1 MKIYT
6 KLVIDMATDKILI
19 EESFEYNG
27 SVAHCGSSGGGG
39 GGSQPANTTNVQT
52 IREAPE
58 IEARRLG
65 LMDQAAITA
74 SQPLGLPAFQVA
86 PLSTAER
93 AAQTLA
99 GQTGQG
105 ISALTGAQQRAG
117 AAVSASQLDPSSAQ
131 FQRFLNPYNQFVLDE
146 INRQSQMAQNQLQ
159 AKAIAEGAFGGGRQA
174 IAAGEFERAR
184 LGKIGEAQFAGFGQ
198 ALQGFQANQALQ
210 AQTGLGAAQVGLSV
224 SDALSRQQTQD
235 IQNLMATGGTGRAIE
250 QATLEAARQTA
261 VQQATDPYQRL
272 SFLSDIQRGVPS
284 SQQTV
289 TQGFAPQTSP
299 LAQAVGTGIAA
310 YSVFNRQPS

>member
-6 KLVIDMATDKILI
+6 KLVIDMTTDKILE

-27 SVAHCGSSGGGG
+27 PVAYCGSSGGGG
-39 GGSQPANTTNVQT
+39 GSTPANTTNVQT

-65 LMDQAAITA
+65 LMDQAAITS
-74 SQPLGLPAFQVA
+74 SQPIGLPAFQVA
-86 PLSTAER
+86 QLSQAER
-93 AAQTLA
+93 GAGALAQK
-99 GQTGQG
+99 TGAG
-105 ISALTGAQQRAG
+105 ISSIQGAQQ
-117 AAVSASQLDPSSAQ
+117 AASLDPSSAQ

-146 INRQSQMAQNQLQ
+146 INRQSLQAQNQLQ
-159 AKAIAEGAFGGGRQA
+159 AKSVAEGAFGGGRQA

-210 AQTGLGAAQVGLSV
+210 AQTGLQAGQLLGQA
-224 SDALSRQQTQD
+224 QTQD
-235 IQNLMATGGTGRAIE
+235 IQNLMATGGTQRAVE
-250 QATLEAARQTA
+250 QATLEAQRQTD
-261 VQQATDPYQRL
+261 VQAATDPYQRL

-289 TQGFAPQTSP
+289 SQGFAPQTSP
-299 LAQAVGTGIAA
+299 LGQAVGTGIAA
-310 YSVFNRQPS
+310 YSVFNPKS

>member
-6 KLVIDMATDKILI
+6 KLVIDMTTDEIL
-19 EESFEYNG
+19 EQESFEYNG
-27 SVAHCGSSGGGG
+27 PVAQCGSSGGGG

-65 LMDQAAITA
+65 LMDQAAMTA
-74 SQPLGLPAFQVA
+74 SQPIGLPAFQVA
-86 PLSTAER
+86 QLSQAER
-93 AAQTLA
+93 GAGALAQ
-99 GQTGQG
+99 QTGAG
-105 ISALTGAQQRAG
+105 ISSIQGAQQ
-117 AAVSASQLDPSSAQ
+117 AASLDPSSAQ

-146 INRQSQMAQNQLQ
+146 INRQSQQAQNQLQ
-159 AKAIAEGAFGGGRQA
+159 AKSVAEGAFGGGRQA

-210 AQTGLGAAQVGLSV
+210 AQTGLQAGQLLGQA
-224 SDALSRQQTQD
+224 QTQD
-235 IQNLMATGGTGRAIE
+235 IQNLMATGGTQRAVE
-250 QATLEAARQTA
+250 QATLEAQRQSD
-261 VQQATDPYQRL
+261 VQAATDPYQRL

-289 TQGFAPQTSP
+289 SQGFAPQTSP
-299 LAQAVGTGIAA
+299 LGQAVGTGIAA
-310 YSVFNRQPS
+310 YSVFNPKS

>member
-6 KLVIDMATDKILI
+6 KLVIDMTTDKILE

-27 SVAHCGSSGGGG
+27 PVAYCGSSGGGG
-39 GGSQPANTTNVQT
+39 GSSTPANTTNVQT

-65 LMDQAAITA
+65 LMDQAAITS
-74 SQPLGLPAFQVA
+74 SQPIGLPAFQVA
-86 PLSTAER
+86 QLSQAER
-93 AAQTLA
+93 GAGALAQK
-99 GQTGQG
+99 TGAG
-105 ISALTGAQQRAG
+105 ISSIQGAQQ
-117 AAVSASQLDPSSAQ
+117 AASLDPSSAQ

-146 INRQSQMAQNQLQ
+146 INRQSQQAQNQLQ
-159 AKAIAEGAFGGGRQA
+159 AKSVAEGAFGGGRQA

-210 AQTGLGAAQVGLSV
+210 AQTGLQAGQLLGQA
-224 SDALSRQQTQD
+224 QTQD
-235 IQNLMATGGTGRAIE
+235 IQNLMATGGTQRAVE
-250 QATLEAARQTA
+250 QATLEAQRQTD
-261 VQQATDPYQRL
+261 VQAATDPYQRL

-289 TQGFAPQTSP
+289 SQGFAPQTSP
-299 LAQAVGTGIAA
+299 LGQAVGTGIAA
-310 YSVFNRQPS
+310 YSVFNPKS

>member
-6 KLVIDMATDKILI
+6 KLVIDMTTDEIL
-19 EESFEYNG
+19 EQESFEYNG
-27 SVAHCGSSGGGG
+27 PVAQCGSSGGGG
-39 GGSQPANTTNVQT
+39 GGGQPANTTNVQT

-74 SQPLGLPAFQVA
+74 SQPIGLPAFQVA
-86 PLSTAER
+86 QLSQAER
-93 AAQTLA
+93 GAGALAQ
-99 GQTGQG
+99 QTGAG
-105 ISALTGAQQRAG
+105 ISSIQGAQQ
-117 AAVSASQLDPSSAQ
+117 AASLDPSSAQ

-146 INRQSQMAQNQLQ
+146 INRQSQQAQNQLQ
-159 AKAIAEGAFGGGRQA
+159 AKSVAEGAFGGGRQA

-210 AQTGLGAAQVGLSV
+210 AQTGLQAGQLLGQA
-224 SDALSRQQTQD
+224 QTQD
-235 IQNLMATGGTGRAIE
+235 IQNLMATGGTQRAVE
-250 QATLEAARQTA
+250 QATLEAQRQTD
-261 VQQATDPYQRL
+261 VQAATDPYQRL

-289 TQGFAPQTSP
+289 SQGFAPQTSP
-299 LAQAVGTGIAA
+299 LGQAVGTGIAA
-310 YSVFNRQPS
+310 YSVFNPKG

>member
-6 KLVIDMATDKILI
+6 KLVIDMTTDKILE

-27 SVAHCGSSGGGG
+27 PVAQCGSSGGGG
-39 GGSQPANTTNVQT
+39 GSSTPANTTNVQT

-74 SQPLGLPAFQVA
+74 SQPIGLPAFQVA
-86 PLSTAER
+86 QLSQAER
-93 AAQTLA
+93 GAGALAQK
-99 GQTGQG
+99 TGAG
-105 ISALTGAQQRAG
+105 ISSIQGAQQ
-117 AAVSASQLDPSSAQ
+117 AASLDPSSAQ

-146 INRQSQMAQNQLQ
+146 INRQSLQAQNQLQ
-159 AKAIAEGAFGGGRQA
+159 AKSVAEGAFGGGRQA

-210 AQTGLGAAQVGLSV
+210 AQTGLQAGQLLGQA
-224 SDALSRQQTQD
+224 QTQD
-235 IQNLMATGGTGRAIE
+235 IQNLMATGGTQRAVE
-250 QATLEAARQTA
+250 QATLEAQRQTD
-261 VQQATDPYQRL
+261 VQAATDPYQRL

-289 TQGFAPQTSP
+289 SQGFAPQTSP
-299 LAQAVGTGIAA
+299 LGQAVGTGFAT
-310 YSVFNRQPS
+310 YSVFNPKS

>member
-6 KLVIDMATDKILI
+6 KLVIDMTTDKILE
-19 EESFEYNG
+19 EESFEYSG
-27 SVAHCGSSGGGG
+27 PVAQCGSSGGGG
-39 GGSQPANTTNVQT
+39 GGSTPANTTNVQT

-86 PLSTAER
+86 QLSASER

-99 GQTGQG
+99 GQTGAG
-105 ISALTGAQQRAG
+105 ISSIQGAQQ
-117 AAVSASQLDPSSAQ
+117 AAALDPSSAQ
-131 FQRFLNPYNQFVLDE
+131 FQRYLNPYNQFVLDE

-159 AKAIAEGAFGGGRQA
+159 AKSVAEGAFGGGRQA

-198 ALQGFQANQALQ
+198 ALGAFQQGQALQ
-210 AQTGLGAAQVGLSV
+210 AQTGLQAGQLLGQA
-224 SDALSRQQTQD
+224 QTQD
-235 IQNLMATGGTGRAIE
+235 IQNLMATGGTQRAVE
-250 QATLEAARQTA
+250 QATLEAQRQTA
-261 VQQATDPYQRL
+261 VQTATDPYQRL

-289 TQGFAPQTSP
+289 SQGFAPQTSP
-299 LAQAVGTGIAA
+299 LGQAVGTGIAA
-310 YSVFNRQPS
+310 YSVFNPKG

>member
-6 KLVIDMATDKILI
+6 KLVIDMTTDKILE
-19 EESFEYNG
+19 EESFEYSG
-27 SVAHCGSSGGGG
+27 PVAHCGSSGGGG
-39 GGSQPANTTNVQT
+39 GSSQPANTTNVQT

-74 SQPLGLPAFQVA
+74 SQPIGLPAFQVA
-86 PLSTAER
+86 QLSQAER
-93 AAQTLA
+93 GAGALAQK
-99 GQTGQG
+99 TGAG
-105 ISALTGAQQRAG
+105 ISSIQGAQQ
-117 AAVSASQLDPSSAQ
+117 AASLDPSSAQ

-146 INRQSQMAQNQLQ
+146 INRQSQQAQNQLQ
-159 AKAIAEGAFGGGRQA
+159 AKSVAEGAFGGGRQA

-184 LGKIGEAQFAGFGQ
+184 LVKIGEAQFAGFGQ

-210 AQTGLGAAQVGLSV
+210 AQTGLQAGQLLGQA
-224 SDALSRQQTQD
+224 QTQD
-235 IQNLMATGGTGRAIE
+235 IQNLMATGGTQRAVE
-250 QATLEAARQTA
+250 QATLEAQRQTD
-261 VQQATDPYQRL
+261 VQAATDPYQRL

-289 TQGFAPQTSP
+289 SQGFAPQTSP
-299 LAQAVGTGIAA
+299 LGQAVGTGIAA
-310 YSVFNRQPS
+310 YSVFNPKS

>member
-6 KLVIDMATDKILI
+6 KLVIDMATDEIL
-19 EESFEYNG
+19 EQESFEYNG
-27 SVAHCGSSGGGG
+27 PVAQCGSSGGGG
-39 GGSQPANTTNVQT
+39 GGGGQPANTTNVQT

-65 LMDQAAITA
+65 LMDQAAMTA
-74 SQPLGLPAFQVA
+74 SQPIGLPAFQVA
-86 PLSTAER
+86 QLSQAER
-93 AAQTLA
+93 GAGALAQ
-99 GQTGQG
+99 QTGAG
-105 ISALTGAQQRAG
+105 ISSIQGAQRA
-117 AAVSASQLDPSSAQ
+117 ASLDPSSAQ

-146 INRQSQMAQNQLQ
+146 INRQSQQAQNQLQ
-159 AKAIAEGAFGGGRQA
+159 AKSVAEGAFGGGRQA

-210 AQTGLGAAQVGLSV
+210 AQTGLQAGQLLGQA
-224 SDALSRQQTQD
+224 QTQY
-235 IQNLMATGGTGRAIE
+235 IQNLMATGGTQRAVE
-250 QATLEAARQTA
+250 QATLEAQRQTD
-261 VQQATDPYQRL
+261 VQAATDPYQRL

-289 TQGFAPQTSP
+289 SQGFAPQTSP
-299 LAQAVGTGIAA
+299 LGQAVGTGIAA
-310 YSVFNRQPS
+310 YSVFNPK

>member
-6 KLVIDMATDKILI
+6 KLVIDMTTDKILE
-19 EESFEYNG
+19 EESFEYSG
-27 SVAHCGSSGGGG
+27 PVAHCGSSGGGG
-39 GGSQPANTTNVQT
+39 GSSTPANTTNVQT

-65 LMDQAAITA
+65 LMDQAAMTA
-74 SQPLGLPAFQVA
+74 SQPIGLPAFQVA
-86 PLSTAER
+86 QLSQAER
-93 AAQTLA
+93 GAGALAQKTGA
-99 GQTGQG
+99 GIASIQ
-105 ISALTGAQQRAG
+105 GAQQ
-117 AAVSASQLDPSSAQ
+117 AASLDPSSAQ

-146 INRQSQMAQNQLQ
+146 INRQSQQAQNQLQ
-159 AKAIAEGAFGGGRQA
+159 AKSVAEGAFGGGRQA

-210 AQTGLGAAQVGLSV
+210 AQTGLQAGQLLGQA
-224 SDALSRQQTQD
+224 QTQD
-235 IQNLMATGGTGRAIE
+235 IQNLMATGGTQRAVE
-250 QATLEAARQTA
+250 QATLEAQRQTD
-261 VQQATDPYQRL
+261 VQAATDPYQRL

-289 TQGFAPQTSP
+289 SQGFAPQTSP
-299 LAQAVGTGIAA
+299 LGQAVGTGIAA
-310 YSVFNRQPS
+310 YSVFNPKS

>member
-6 KLVIDMATDKILI
+6 RLVIDMNTDKILE

-27 SVAHCGSSGGGG
+27 PIANCGSSGGGG
-39 GGSQPANTTNVQT
+39 GGGQPANTTNVQT

-65 LMDQAAITA
+65 LIDQAAITA
-74 SQPLGLPAFQVA
+74 STPLGLPAFQVA
-86 PLSTAER
+86 PLSASER

-99 GQTGQG
+99 GQTGAG
-105 ISALTGAQQRAG
+105 ISSITGARQ
-117 AAVSASQLDPSSAQ
+117 AAALDPSSAQ
-131 FQRFLNPYNQFVLDE
+131 FQRFVNPYNQFVLDE
-146 INRQSQMAQNQLQ
+146 INRQSMQAQNQLQ
-159 AKAIAEGAFGGGRQA
+159 AKSIAEGAFGGGRQA

-198 ALQGFQANQALQ
+198 ALGAFQQNQALQ
-210 AQTGLGAAQVGLSV
+210 AQTGLQSGQLLS
-224 SDALSRQQTQD
+224 QMQTQD
-235 IQNLMATGGTGRAIE
+235 IQNLMATGGTGRAID
-250 QATLEAARQTA
+250 QATLEAQRQTA
-261 VQQATDPYQRL
+261 VQAATDPFQRL

-284 SQQTV
+284 SQSSV

-299 LAQAVGTGIAA
+299 LGQAVGTGIAA
-310 YSVFNRQPS
+310 YSVFNPPRS

>member
-6 KLVIDMATDKILI
+6 KLVIDMTTDKILE
-19 EESFEYNG
+19 EESFEYSG
-27 SVAHCGSSGGGG
+27 PVAQCGSSGGGG
-39 GGSQPANTTNVQT
+39 GGGQPANTTNVQT

-74 SQPLGLPAFQVA
+74 SQPIGLPAFQVA
-86 PLSTAER
+86 QLSQAER
-93 AAQTLA
+93 GAGALAQK
-99 GQTGQG
+99 TGAG
-105 ISALTGAQQRAG
+105 ISSIQGAQQ
-117 AAVSASQLDPSSAQ
+117 AASLDPSSAQ

-146 INRQSQMAQNQLQ
+146 INRQSQQAQNQLQ
-159 AKAIAEGAFGGGRQA
+159 AKSVAEGAFGGGRQA

-210 AQTGLGAAQVGLSV
+210 AQTGLQAGQLLGQA
-224 SDALSRQQTQD
+224 QTQD
-235 IQNLMATGGTGRAIE
+235 IQNLMATGGTQRAVE
-250 QATLEAARQTA
+250 QATLEAQRQTD
-261 VQQATDPYQRL
+261 VQAATDPYQRL

-289 TQGFAPQTSP
+289 SQGFAPQTSP
-299 LAQAVGTGIAA
+299 LGQAVGTGIAA
-310 YSVFNRQPS
+310 YSVFNPK

>member
-6 KLVIDMATDKILI
+6 KLVIDMTTDEIL
-19 EESFEYNG
+19 EQESFEYNG
-27 SVAHCGSSGGGG
+27 PVAQCGSSGGGG

-65 LMDQAAITA
+65 LMDQAAMTA
-74 SQPLGLPAFQVA
+74 SQPIGLPAFQVA
-86 PLSTAER
+86 QLSQAER
-93 AAQTLA
+93 GAGALAQ
-99 GQTGQG
+99 QTGAG
-105 ISALTGAQQRAG
+105 ISSIQGAQQ
-117 AAVSASQLDPSSAQ
+117 AASLDPSSAQ

-146 INRQSQMAQNQLQ
+146 INRQSQQAQNQLQ
-159 AKAIAEGAFGGGRQA
+159 AKSVAEGAFGGGRQA

-210 AQTGLGAAQVGLSV
+210 AQTGLQAGQLLGQA
-224 SDALSRQQTQD
+224 QTQD
-235 IQNLMATGGTGRAIE
+235 IQNSMATGGTQRAVE
-250 QATLEAARQTA
+250 QATLEAQRQTD
-261 VQQATDPYQRL
+261 VQAATDPYQRL

-289 TQGFAPQTSP
+289 SQGFAPQTSP
-299 LAQAVGTGIAA
+299 LGQAVGTGIAA
-310 YSVFNRQPS
+310 YSVFNPKS

>member
-6 KLVIDMATDKILI
+6 KLVIDMTTDKILE
-19 EESFEYNG
+19 EESFEYSG
-27 SVAHCGSSGGGG
+27 PVAQCGSSGGGG
-39 GGSQPANTTNVQT
+39 GGGGQPANTTNVQT

-65 LMDQAAITA
+65 LMDQAAITS
-74 SQPLGLPAFQVA
+74 SQPIGLPAFQVA
-86 PLSTAER
+86 QLSQAER
-93 AAQTLA
+93 GAGALAQK
-99 GQTGQG
+99 TGAG
-105 ISALTGAQQRAG
+105 ISSIQGAQQ
-117 AAVSASQLDPSSAQ
+117 AASLDPSSAQ

-146 INRQSQMAQNQLQ
+146 INRQSQQAQNQLQ
-159 AKAIAEGAFGGGRQA
+159 AKSVAEGAFGGGRQA

-210 AQTGLGAAQVGLSV
+210 AQTGLQAGQLLGQA
-224 SDALSRQQTQD
+224 QTQD
-235 IQNLMATGGTGRAIE
+235 IQNLMATGGTQRAVE
-250 QATLEAARQTA
+250 QATLEAQRQTD
-261 VQQATDPYQRL
+261 VQAATDPYQRL

-289 TQGFAPQTSP
+289 SQGFAPQTSP
-299 LAQAVGTGIAA
+299 LGQAVGTGIAA
-310 YSVFNRQPS
+310 YSVFNPK

>member
-6 KLVIDMATDKILI
+6 KLVIDMTTDKILE

-27 SVAHCGSSGGGG
+27 PVAQCGSSGGGG
-39 GGSQPANTTNVQT
+39 GSSTPANTTNVQT

-74 SQPLGLPAFQVA
+74 SKPIGLPAFQVA
-86 PLSTAER
+86 QLSQAER
-93 AAQTLA
+93 GAGALAQK
-99 GQTGQG
+99 TGAG
-105 ISALTGAQQRAG
+105 ISSIQGAQQ
-117 AAVSASQLDPSSAQ
+117 AASLDPSSAQ

-146 INRQSQMAQNQLQ
+146 INRQSQQAQNQLQ
-159 AKAIAEGAFGGGRQA
+159 AKSVAEGAFGGGRQA
-174 IAAGEFERAR
+174 LAAGEFERAR

-210 AQTGLGAAQVGLSV
+210 AQTGLQAGQLLGQA
-224 SDALSRQQTQD
+224 QTQD
-235 IQNLMATGGTGRAIE
+235 IQNLMATGGTQRAVE
-250 QATLEAARQTA
+250 QATLEAQRQTD
-261 VQQATDPYQRL
+261 VQAATDPYQRL

-289 TQGFAPQTSP
+289 SQGFAPQTSP
-299 LAQAVGTGIAA
+299 LGQAVGTGIAA
-310 YSVFNRQPS
+310 YSVFNPK

>member
-6 KLVIDMATDKILI
+6 KLVIDMTTDKILE

-27 SVAHCGSSGGGG
+27 PVAYCGSSGGGG
-39 GGSQPANTTNVQT
+39 GSTPATNTTNVQT

-74 SQPLGLPAFQVA
+74 SQPIGLPAFQVA
-86 PLSTAER
+86 QLSQAER
-93 AAQTLA
+93 GAGALAQK
-99 GQTGQG
+99 TGAG
-105 ISALTGAQQRAG
+105 ISSIQGAQQ
-117 AAVSASQLDPSSAQ
+117 AASLDPSSAQ

-146 INRQSQMAQNQLQ
+146 INRQSQQAQNQLQ
-159 AKAIAEGAFGGGRQA
+159 AKSVAEGAFGGGRQA

-210 AQTGLGAAQVGLSV
+210 AQTGLQAGQLLGQA
-224 SDALSRQQTQD
+224 QTQD
-235 IQNLMATGGTGRAIE
+235 IQNLMATGGTQRAVE
-250 QATLEAARQTA
+250 QATLEAQRQTD
-261 VQQATDPYQRL
+261 VQAATDPYQRL

-289 TQGFAPQTSP
+289 SQGFAPQTSP
-299 LAQAVGTGIAA
+299 LGQAVGTGIAA
-310 YSVFNRQPS
+310 YSVFNPKS

>member
-6 KLVIDMATDKILI
+6 KLVIDMTTDKILE
-19 EESFEYNG
+19 EESFEYSG
-27 SVAHCGSSGGGG
+27 PVAQCGSSGGGG
-39 GGSQPANTTNVQT
+39 GSSTPANTTNVQT

-74 SQPLGLPAFQVA
+74 SQPIGLPAFQVA
-86 PLSTAER
+86 QLSQAER
-93 AAQTLA
+93 GAGALAQKTGA
-99 GQTGQG
+99 GIASIQ
-105 ISALTGAQQRAG
+105 GAQQ
-117 AAVSASQLDPSSAQ
+117 AASLDPSSAQ

-146 INRQSQMAQNQLQ
+146 INRQSQQAQNQLQ
-159 AKAIAEGAFGGGRQA
+159 AKSVAEGAFGGGRQA

-210 AQTGLGAAQVGLSV
+210 AQTGLQAGQLLGQA
-224 SDALSRQQTQD
+224 QTQD
-235 IQNLMATGGTGRAIE
+235 IPNLMATGGTQRAVE
-250 QATLEAARQTA
+250 QATLEAQRQTD
-261 VQQATDPYQRL
+261 VQAATDPYQRL

-289 TQGFAPQTSP
+289 SQGFAPQTSP
-299 LAQAVGTGIAA
+299 LGQAVGTGIAA
-310 YSVFNRQPS
+310 YSVFNPKS

>member
-6 KLVIDMATDKILI
+6 KLVIDMTTDEIL
-19 EESFEYNG
+19 EQESFEYNG
-27 SVAHCGSSGGGG
+27 PVAQCGSSGGGG
-39 GGSQPANTTNVQT
+39 GGGQPANTTNVQT

-65 LMDQAAITA
+65 LMDQAAITS
-74 SQPLGLPAFQVA
+74 SQPIGLPAFQVA
-86 PLSTAER
+86 QLSQAER
-93 AAQTLA
+93 GAGALAQ
-99 GQTGQG
+99 QTGAG
-105 ISALTGAQQRAG
+105 ISSIQGAQQ
-117 AAVSASQLDPSSAQ
+117 AASLDPSSAQ

-146 INRQSQMAQNQLQ
+146 INRQSQQAQNQLQ
-159 AKAIAEGAFGGGRQA
+159 AKSVAEGAFGGGRQA

-210 AQTGLGAAQVGLSV
+210 AQTGLQAGQLLGQA
-224 SDALSRQQTQD
+224 QTQD
-235 IQNLMATGGTGRAIE
+235 IQNLMATGGTQRAVE
-250 QATLEAARQTA
+250 QATLEAQRQTD
-261 VQQATDPYQRL
+261 VQAATDPYQRL

-289 TQGFAPQTSP
+289 SQGFAPQTSP
-299 LAQAVGTGIAA
+299 LGQAVGTGIAA
-310 YSVFNRQPS
+310 YSVFNPKG

>member
-6 KLVIDMATDKILI
+6 KLVIDMTTDKILE

-27 SVAHCGSSGGGG
+27 PVAYCGSSGGGG
-39 GGSQPANTTNVQT
+39 SSTPANTTNVQT

-65 LMDQAAITA
+65 LMDQAAMTA
-74 SQPLGLPAFQVA
+74 SQPIGLPAFQVA
-86 PLSTAER
+86 QLSQAER
-93 AAQTLA
+93 GAGALAQK
-99 GQTGQG
+99 TGAG
-105 ISALTGAQQRAG
+105 ISSIQGAQQ
-117 AAVSASQLDPSSAQ
+117 AASLDPSSAQ

-146 INRQSQMAQNQLQ
+146 INRQSQQAQNQLQ
-159 AKAIAEGAFGGGRQA
+159 AKSVAEGAFGGGRQA

-210 AQTGLGAAQVGLSV
+210 AQTGLQAGQLLGQA
-224 SDALSRQQTQD
+224 QTQD
-235 IQNLMATGGTGRAIE
+235 IQNLMATGGTQRAVE
-250 QATLEAARQTA
+250 QATLEAQRQTD
-261 VQQATDPYQRL
+261 VQAATDPYQRL

-289 TQGFAPQTSP
+289 SQGFAPQTSP
-299 LAQAVGTGIAA
+299 LGQAVGTGIAA
-310 YSVFNRQPS
+310 YSVFNPKS

>member
-6 KLVIDMATDKILI
+6 KLVIDMITDEIL
-19 EESFEYNG
+19 EQESFEYNG
-27 SVAHCGSSGGGG
+27 PVAQCGSSGGG

-65 LMDQAAITA
+65 LMDQAALTA
-74 SQPLGLPAFQVA
+74 ATPIGLPDFQVA
-86 PLSTAER
+86 QLSQAER
-93 AAQTLA
+93 DAGALAQ
-99 GQTGQG
+99 QTGAG
-105 ISALTGAQQRAG
+105 ISSIQGAQQ
-117 AAVSASQLDPSSAQ
+117 AASLDPSSAQ
-131 FQRFLNPYNQFVLDE
+131 FQRYLNPYNQFVLDE
-146 INRQSQMAQNQLQ
+146 INRQSLQAQNQLQ
-159 AKAIAEGAFGGGRQA
+159 AKSVAEGAFGGGRQA

-210 AQTGLGAAQVGLSV
+210 AQTGLQAGQLLGQA
-224 SDALSRQQTQD
+224 QTQD
-235 IQNLMATGGTGRAIE
+235 IQNLMATGGTERAVE
-250 QATLEAARQTA
+250 QATLEAQRQSD
-261 VQQATDPYQRL
+261 VQAATDPYQRL

-289 TQGFAPQTSP
+289 SQGFAPQTSP
-299 LAQAVGTGIAA
+299 LGQAVGTGIAA
-310 YSVFNRQPS
+310 YSVFNPK

>member
-6 KLVIDMATDKILI
+6 KLVIDMATDEIL
-19 EESFEYNG
+19 EQESFEYNG
-27 SVAHCGSSGGGG
+27 PVAQCGSSGGGG

-74 SQPLGLPAFQVA
+74 SQPIGLPAFQVA
-86 PLSTAER
+86 QLSQAER
-93 AAQTLA
+93 GAGALAQ
-99 GQTGQG
+99 QTGAG
-105 ISALTGAQQRAG
+105 ISSIQGAQQ
-117 AAVSASQLDPSSAQ
+117 AASLDPSSAQ

-146 INRQSQMAQNQLQ
+146 INRQSQQAQNQLQ
-159 AKAIAEGAFGGGRQA
+159 AKSVAEGAFGGGRQA

-210 AQTGLGAAQVGLSV
+210 AQTGLQAGQLLGQAQ
-224 SDALSRQQTQD
+224 TKD
-235 IQNLMATGGTGRAIE
+235 IQNLMATGGTQRAVE
-250 QATLEAARQTA
+250 QATLEAQRQSD
-261 VQQATDPYQRL
+261 VQAATDPYQRL

-289 TQGFAPQTSP
+289 SQGFAPQTSP
-299 LAQAVGTGIAA
+299 LGQAVGTGIAA
-310 YSVFNRQPS
+310 YSVFNPKS

>member
-6 KLVIDMATDKILI
+6 KLVIDMTTDEIL
-19 EESFEYNG
+19 EQESFEYNG
-27 SVAHCGSSGGGG
+27 PVAQCGSSGGGG
-39 GGSQPANTTNVQT
+39 GSSQPANTTNVQT

-65 LMDQAAITA
+65 LMDQAAMTA
-74 SQPLGLPAFQVA
+74 SQPIGLPAFQVA
-86 PLSTAER
+86 QLSQAER
-93 AAQTLA
+93 GAGALAQ
-99 GQTGQG
+99 QTGAG
-105 ISALTGAQQRAG
+105 ISSIQGAQQ
-117 AAVSASQLDPSSAQ
+117 AASLDPSSAQ

-146 INRQSQMAQNQLQ
+146 INRQSQQAQNQLQ
-159 AKAIAEGAFGGGRQA
+159 AKSVAEGAFGGGRQA

-210 AQTGLGAAQVGLSV
+210 AQTGLQAGQLLGQA
-224 SDALSRQQTQD
+224 QTQD
-235 IQNLMATGGTGRAIE
+235 IQNLMATGGTQRAVE
-250 QATLEAARQTA
+250 QATLEAQRQTD
-261 VQQATDPYQRL
+261 VQAATDPYQRL

-289 TQGFAPQTSP
+289 SQGFAPQTSP
-299 LAQAVGTGIAA
+299 LGQAVGTGIAA
-310 YSVFNRQPS
+310 YSVFNPKG

>member
-6 KLVIDMATDKILI
+6 KLVIDMTTDEIL
-19 EESFEYNG
+19 EQESFEYNG
-27 SVAHCGSSGGGG
+27 PVAQCGSSGGGG
-39 GGSQPANTTNVQT
+39 GGGQPANTTNVQT

-65 LMDQAAITA
+65 LMDQAAMTA
-74 SQPLGLPAFQVA
+74 SQPIGLPAFQVA
-86 PLSTAER
+86 QLSQAER
-93 AAQTLA
+93 GAGALAQ
-99 GQTGQG
+99 QTGAG
-105 ISALTGAQQRAG
+105 ISSIQGAQQ
-117 AAVSASQLDPSSAQ
+117 AASLDPSSAQ

-146 INRQSQMAQNQLQ
+146 INRQSQQAQNQLQ
-159 AKAIAEGAFGGGRQA
+159 AKSVAEGAFGGGRQA

-210 AQTGLGAAQVGLSV
+210 AQTGLQAGQLLGQA
-224 SDALSRQQTQD
+224 QTQD
-235 IQNLMATGGTGRAIE
+235 IQNLMATGGTQRAVE
-250 QATLEAARQTA
+250 QATLEAQRQTD
-261 VQQATDPYQRL
+261 VQAATDPYQRL

-289 TQGFAPQTSP
+289 SQGFAPQTSP
-299 LAQAVGTGIAA
+299 LGQAVGTGIAA
-310 YSVFNRQPS
+310 YSVFNPKS

>member
-6 KLVIDMATDKILI
+6 KLVIDMATDEIL
-19 EESFEYNG
+19 EQESFEYNG
-27 SVAHCGSSGGGG
+27 PIAKCGSSGGGG

-65 LMDQAAITA
+65 LMDQAAMTA
-74 SQPLGLPAFQVA
+74 SQPIGLPAFQVA
-86 PLSTAER
+86 QLSQAER
-93 AAQTLA
+93 GAGALAQ
-99 GQTGQG
+99 QTGAG
-105 ISALTGAQQRAG
+105 ISSIQGAQQ
-117 AAVSASQLDPSSAQ
+117 AASLDPSSAQ

-146 INRQSQMAQNQLQ
+146 INRQSQQAQNQLQ
-159 AKAIAEGAFGGGRQA
+159 AKSVAEGAFGGGRQA

-210 AQTGLGAAQVGLSV
+210 AQTGLQAGQLLGQA
-224 SDALSRQQTQD
+224 QTQD
-235 IQNLMATGGTGRAIE
+235 IQNLMATGGTQRAVE
-250 QATLEAARQTA
+250 QATLEAQRQTD
-261 VQQATDPYQRL
+261 VQAATDPFQRL

-289 TQGFAPQTSP
+289 SQGFAPQTSP
-299 LAQAVGTGIAA
+299 LGQAVGTGIAA
-310 YSVFNRQPS
+310 YSVFNPKG

>member
-6 KLVIDMATDKILI
+6 KLVIDMATDEIL
-19 EESFEYNG
+19 EQESFEYNG
-27 SVAHCGSSGGGG
+27 PIAQCGSSGGGG

-74 SQPLGLPAFQVA
+74 SQPIGLPAFQVA
-86 PLSTAER
+86 QLSQAER
-93 AAQTLA
+93 GAGALAQ
-99 GQTGQG
+99 QTGAG
-105 ISALTGAQQRAG
+105 ISSIQGAQQ
-117 AAVSASQLDPSSAQ
+117 AASLDPSSAQ

-146 INRQSQMAQNQLQ
+146 INRQSQQAQNQLQ
-159 AKAIAEGAFGGGRQA
+159 AKSVAEGAFGGGRQA

-210 AQTGLGAAQVGLSV
+210 AQTGLQAGQLLGQA
-224 SDALSRQQTQD
+224 QTQD
-235 IQNLMATGGTGRAIE
+235 IQNLMATGGTQRAVE
-250 QATLEAARQTA
+250 QATLEAQRQTD
-261 VQQATDPYQRL
+261 VQAATDPYQRL

-289 TQGFAPQTSP
+289 SQGFAPQTSP
-299 LAQAVGTGIAA
+299 LGQAVGTGIAA
-310 YSVFNRQPS
+310 YSVFNPKS

>member
-6 KLVIDMATDKILI
+6 KLVIDMTTDKILE
-19 EESFEYNG
+19 EESFEYSG
-27 SVAHCGSSGGGG
+27 PVAQCGSSGGG

-74 SQPLGLPAFQVA
+74 GQPLGLPAFQVA
-86 PLSTAER
+86 PLSASER

-99 GQTGQG
+99 GQTGAG
-105 ISALTGAQQRAG
+105 ISSIQGAQQ
-117 AAVSASQLDPSSAQ
+117 AAALDPSSAQ

-159 AKAIAEGAFGGGRQA
+159 AKSVAEGAFGGGRQA

-198 ALQGFQANQALQ
+198 ALGAFQQGQALQ
-210 AQTGLGAAQVGLSV
+210 AQTGLQAGQILGQA
-224 SDALSRQQTQD
+224 QTQD
-235 IQNLMATGGTGRAIE
+235 IQNLMATGGTQRAVE
-250 QATLEAARQTA
+250 QAQLEAQRQTA
-261 VQQATDPYQRL
+261 VQAATDPFQRL

-299 LAQAVGTGIAA
+299 LGQAVGTGIAA
-310 YSVFNRQPS
+310 YSVFNPKS

>member
-6 KLVIDMATDKILI
+6 KLVIDMATDEIL
-19 EESFEYNG
+19 EQESFEYNG
-27 SVAHCGSSGGGG
+27 PVAQCGSSGGGG

-74 SQPLGLPAFQVA
+74 SQPIGLPAFQVA
-86 PLSTAER
+86 QLSQAER
-93 AAQTLA
+93 GAGALAQ
-99 GQTGQG
+99 QTGAG
-105 ISALTGAQQRAG
+105 ISSIQGAQQ
-117 AAVSASQLDPSSAQ
+117 AASLDPSSAQ

-146 INRQSQMAQNQLQ
+146 INRQSQQAQNQLQ
-159 AKAIAEGAFGGGRQA
+159 AKSVAEGAFGGGRQA

-210 AQTGLGAAQVGLSV
+210 AQTGLQAGQLLGQA
-224 SDALSRQQTQD
+224 QTQD
-235 IQNLMATGGTGRAIE
+235 IQNLMATGGTQRAVE
-250 QATLEAARQTA
+250 QATLEAQRQTD
-261 VQQATDPYQRL
+261 VQAATDPYQRL

-289 TQGFAPQTSP
+289 SQGFAPQTSP
-299 LAQAVGTGIAA
+299 LGQAVGTGIAA
-310 YSVFNRQPS
+310 YSVFNPKS

>member
-6 KLVIDMATDKILI
+6 KLVIDMTTDEIL
-19 EESFEYNG
+19 EQESFEYNG
-27 SVAHCGSSGGGG
+27 PVAQCGSSGGGG

-86 PLSTAER
+86 QLSQAEKD
-93 AAQTLA
+93 AGALAQ
-99 GQTGQG
+99 QTGAG
-105 ISALTGAQQRAG
+105 ISSIQGAQQ
-117 AAVSASQLDPSSAQ
+117 AASLDPSSAQ
-131 FQRFLNPYNQFVLDE
+131 FQRYLNPYNQFVLDE
-146 INRQSQMAQNQLQ
+146 INRQSLQAQNQLQ
-159 AKAIAEGAFGGGRQA
+159 AKSVAEGAFGGGRQA

-210 AQTGLGAAQVGLSV
+210 AQTGLGAAQIGLGAG
-224 SDALSRQQTQD
+224 DALSRQQTQD
-235 IQNLMATGGTGRAIE
+235 IQNLMATGGTQRAVE
-250 QATLEAARQTA
+250 QATLEAQRQTD
-261 VQQATDPYQRL
+261 VQAATDPYQRL

-289 TQGFAPQTSP
+289 SQGFAPQTSP
-299 LAQAVGTGIAA
+299 LGQAVGTGIAA
-310 YSVFNRQPS
+310 YSVFNPK

>member
-6 KLVIDMATDKILI
+6 KLVIDMTTDEIL
-19 EESFEYNG
+19 EQESFEYNG
-27 SVAHCGSSGGGG
+27 PVAQCGSSGGGG
-39 GGSQPANTTNVQT
+39 GGGGQPANTTNVQT

-74 SQPLGLPAFQVA
+74 SQPIGLPAFQVA
-86 PLSTAER
+86 QLSQAER
-93 AAQTLA
+93 GAGALAQ
-99 GQTGQG
+99 QTGAG
-105 ISALTGAQQRAG
+105 ISSIQGAQQ
-117 AAVSASQLDPSSAQ
+117 AASLDPSSAQ

-146 INRQSQMAQNQLQ
+146 INRQSQQAQNQLQ
-159 AKAIAEGAFGGGRQA
+159 AKSVAEGAFGGGRQA

-210 AQTGLGAAQVGLSV
+210 AQTGLQAGQLLGQA
-224 SDALSRQQTQD
+224 QTQD
-235 IQNLMATGGTGRAIE
+235 IQNLMATGGTQRAVE
-250 QATLEAARQTA
+250 QATLEAQRQTD
-261 VQQATDPYQRL
+261 VQAATDPYQRL

-289 TQGFAPQTSP
+289 SQGFAPQTSP
-299 LAQAVGTGIAA
+299 LGQAVGTGIAA
-310 YSVFNRQPS
+310 YSVFNPKS

>member
-6 KLVIDMATDKILI
+6 KLVIDMTTDEIL
-19 EESFEYNG
+19 EQESFEYNG
-27 SVAHCGSSGGGG
+27 PVAQCGSSGGGG
-39 GGSQPANTTNVQT
+39 GGGQPANTTNVQT

-65 LMDQAAITA
+65 LMDQAAMTA
-74 SQPLGLPAFQVA
+74 SQPIGLPAFQVA
-86 PLSTAER
+86 QLSQAER
-93 AAQTLA
+93 GAGALAQ
-99 GQTGQG
+99 QTGAG
-105 ISALTGAQQRAG
+105 ISSIQGAQQ
-117 AAVSASQLDPSSAQ
+117 AASLDPSSAQ

-146 INRQSQMAQNQLQ
+146 INRQSQQAQNQLQ
-159 AKAIAEGAFGGGRQA
+159 AKSVAEGAFGGGRQA

-210 AQTGLGAAQVGLSV
+210 AQTGLQAGQLLGQA
-224 SDALSRQQTQD
+224 QTQD
-235 IQNLMATGGTGRAIE
+235 IQNLMATGGTQRAVE
-250 QATLEAARQTA
+250 QATLEAQRQTD
-261 VQQATDPYQRL
+261 VQAATDPYQRL

-289 TQGFAPQTSP
+289 SQGFAPQTSP
-299 LAQAVGTGIAA
+299 LGQAVGTGIAA
-310 YSVFNRQPS
+310 YSVFNPKG

>member
-6 KLVIDMATDKILI
+6 KLVIDMTTDEIL
-19 EESFEYNG
+19 EQESFEYNG
-27 SVAHCGSSGGGG
+27 PVAQCGSSGGGG
-39 GGSQPANTTNVQT
+39 GSTPANTTNVQT

-74 SQPLGLPAFQVA
+74 SQPIGLPSFQVA
-86 PLSTAER
+86 QLSQAER
-93 AAQTLA
+93 GAGALAQ
-99 GQTGQG
+99 QTGAG
-105 ISALTGAQQRAG
+105 ISSIQGAQQ
-117 AAVSASQLDPSSAQ
+117 AASLDPSSAQ
-131 FQRFLNPYNQFVLDE
+131 FQKFLNPYNQFVLDE
-146 INRQSQMAQNQLQ
+146 INRQSQQAQNQLQ
-159 AKAIAEGAFGGGRQA
+159 AKSVAEGAFGGGRQA

-210 AQTGLGAAQVGLSV
+210 AQTGLQAGQLLGQA
-224 SDALSRQQTQD
+224 QTQD
-235 IQNLMATGGTGRAIE
+235 IQNLMATGGTQRAVE
-250 QATLEAARQTA
+250 QATLEAQRQTD
-261 VQQATDPYQRL
+261 VQAATDPYQRL

-289 TQGFAPQTSP
+289 SQGFAPQTSP
-299 LAQAVGTGIAA
+299 LGQAVGTGIAA
-310 YSVFNRQPS
+310 YSVFNPKG

>member
-6 KLVIDMATDKILI
+6 KLVIDMATDEIL
-19 EESFEYNG
+19 EQESFEYNG
-27 SVAHCGSSGGGG
+27 PIAQCGSSGGGG

-65 LMDQAAITA
+65 LMDQAAMTA
-74 SQPLGLPAFQVA
+74 SQPIGLPAFQVA
-86 PLSTAER
+86 QLSQAER
-93 AAQTLA
+93 GAGALAQ
-99 GQTGQG
+99 QTGAG
-105 ISALTGAQQRAG
+105 ISSIQGAQQ
-117 AAVSASQLDPSSAQ
+117 AASLDPSSAQ

-146 INRQSQMAQNQLQ
+146 INRQSQQAQNQLQ
-159 AKAIAEGAFGGGRQA
+159 AKSVAEGAFGGGRQA

-210 AQTGLGAAQVGLSV
+210 AQTGLQAGQLLGQA
-224 SDALSRQQTQD
+224 QTQD
-235 IQNLMATGGTGRAIE
+235 IQNLMATGGTQRAVE
-250 QATLEAARQTA
+250 QATLEAQRQTD
-261 VQQATDPYQRL
+261 VQAATDPYQRL

-289 TQGFAPQTSP
+289 SQGFAPQTSP
-299 LAQAVGTGIAA
+299 LGQAVGTGIAA
-310 YSVFNRQPS
+310 KPCDTVC

>member
-6 KLVIDMATDKILI
+6 KLVIDMTTDKILE

-27 SVAHCGSSGGGG
+27 PVAYCGSSGGGG

-74 SQPLGLPAFQVA
+74 SQPIGLPAFQVA
-86 PLSTAER
+86 QLSQAER
-93 AAQTLA
+93 GAGALAQK
-99 GQTGQG
+99 TGAG
-105 ISALTGAQQRAG
+105 ISSIQGAQQ
-117 AAVSASQLDPSSAQ
+117 AASLDPSSAQ

-146 INRQSQMAQNQLQ
+146 INRQSQQAQNQLQ
-159 AKAIAEGAFGGGRQA
+159 AKSVAEGAFGGGRQA

-210 AQTGLGAAQVGLSV
+210 AQTGLQAGQLLG
-224 SDALSRQQTQD
+224 QGQTQD
-235 IQNLMATGGTGRAIE
+235 IQNLMATGGTERAVE
-250 QATLEAARQTA
+250 QAKLEAQRQTA
-261 VQQATDPYQRL
+261 VQTATDPYQRL

-289 TQGFAPQTSP
+289 SQGFAPQTSP
-299 LAQAVGTGIAA
+299 LGQAVGTGIAA
-310 YSVFNRQPS
+310 YSVFNPKS

>member
-6 KLVIDMATDKILI
+6 KLVIDMTTDKILE

-27 SVAHCGSSGGGG
+27 PVAYCGSSGGGG
-39 GGSQPANTTNVQT
+39 GSSTPANTTNVQT

-65 LMDQAAITA
+65 LMDQAAITS
-74 SQPLGLPAFQVA
+74 SQPIGLPAFQVA
-86 PLSTAER
+86 QLSQAER
-93 AAQTLA
+93 GAGALAQKTGA
-99 GQTGQG
+99 GIASIQ
-105 ISALTGAQQRAG
+105 GAQQ
-117 AAVSASQLDPSSAQ
+117 AASLDPSSAQ

-146 INRQSQMAQNQLQ
+146 INRQSQQAQNQLQ
-159 AKAIAEGAFGGGRQA
+159 AKSVAEGAFGGGRQA

-210 AQTGLGAAQVGLSV
+210 AQTGLQAGQLLGQA
-224 SDALSRQQTQD
+224 QTQD
-235 IQNLMATGGTGRAIE
+235 IQNLMATGGTQRAVE
-250 QATLEAARQTA
+250 QATLEAQRQTD
-261 VQQATDPYQRL
+261 VQAATDPYQRL

-289 TQGFAPQTSP
+289 SQGFAPQTSP
-299 LAQAVGTGIAA
+299 LGQAVGTGIAA
-310 YSVFNRQPS
+310 YSVFNPKS

>member
-6 KLVIDMATDKILI
+6 KLVIDMTTDEIL
-19 EESFEYNG
+19 EQESFEYNG
-27 SVAHCGSSGGGG
+27 PVAQCGSSGGGG

-74 SQPLGLPAFQVA
+74 SQPIGLPAFQVA
-86 PLSTAER
+86 QLSQAER
-93 AAQTLA
+93 GAGALAQ
-99 GQTGQG
+99 QTGAG
-105 ISALTGAQQRAG
+105 ISSIQGAQQ
-117 AAVSASQLDPSSAQ
+117 AASLDPSSAQ

-146 INRQSQMAQNQLQ
+146 INRQSQQAQNQLQ
-159 AKAIAEGAFGGGRQA
+159 AKSVAEGAFGGGRQA

-210 AQTGLGAAQVGLSV
+210 AQTGLQAGQLLGQA
-224 SDALSRQQTQD
+224 QTQD
-235 IQNLMATGGTGRAIE
+235 IQNLMATGGTQRAVE
-250 QATLEAARQTA
+250 QATLEAQRQTD
-261 VQQATDPYQRL
+261 VQAATDPYQRL

-289 TQGFAPQTSP
+289 SQGFAPQTSP
-299 LAQAVGTGIAA
+299 LGQAVGTGIAA
-310 YSVFNRQPS
+310 YSVFNPK

>member
-6 KLVIDMATDKILI
+6 KLVIDMTTDEIL
-19 EESFEYNG
+19 EQESFEYNG
-27 SVAHCGSSGGGG
+27 PVAQCGSSGGGG
-39 GGSQPANTTNVQT
+39 GSTPANTTNVQT
-52 IREAPE
+52 IRESPE

-86 PLSTAER
+86 QLSQAEKD
-93 AAQTLA
+93 AGALAQ
-99 GQTGQG
+99 QTGAG
-105 ISALTGAQQRAG
+105 ISSIQGAQQ
-117 AAVSASQLDPSSAQ
+117 AASLDPSSAQ
-131 FQRFLNPYNQFVLDE
+131 FQRYLNPYNQFVLDE
-146 INRQSQMAQNQLQ
+146 INRQSLQAQNQLQ
-159 AKAIAEGAFGGGRQA
+159 AKSVAEGAFGGGRQA

-210 AQTGLGAAQVGLSV
+210 AQTGLQAGQLLGQA
-224 SDALSRQQTQD
+224 QTQD
-235 IQNLMATGGTGRAIE
+235 IQNLMATGGTQRAVE
-250 QATLEAARQTA
+250 QATLEAKRQTD
-261 VQQATDPYQRL
+261 VQAATDPYQRL

-289 TQGFAPQTSP
+289 SQGFAPQTSP
-299 LAQAVGTGIAA
+299 LGQAVGTGIAA
-310 YSVFNRQPS
+310 YSVFNPK

>member
-6 KLVIDMATDKILI
+6 KLVIDMATDEIL
-19 EESFEYNG
+19 EQESFEYNG
-27 SVAHCGSSGGGG
+27 PVAQCGSSGGGG

-74 SQPLGLPAFQVA
+74 SQPIGLPAFQVA
-86 PLSTAER
+86 QLSQAER
-93 AAQTLA
+93 GAGALAQ
-99 GQTGQG
+99 QTGAG
-105 ISALTGAQQRAG
+105 ISSIQGAQQ
-117 AAVSASQLDPSSAQ
+117 AASLDPSSAQ

-146 INRQSQMAQNQLQ
+146 INRQSQQAQNQLQ
-159 AKAIAEGAFGGGRQA
+159 AKSVAEGAFGGGRQA

-210 AQTGLGAAQVGLSV
+210 AQTGLQAGQLLGQA
-224 SDALSRQQTQD
+224 QTQD
-235 IQNLMATGGTGRAIE
+235 IQNLMATGGTQRAVE
-250 QATLEAARQTA
+250 QATLEAQRQTD
-261 VQQATDPYQRL
+261 VQAATDPYQRL

-299 LAQAVGTGIAA
+299 LGQAVGTGIAA
-310 YSVFNRQPS
+310 YSVFNPKG

>member
-6 KLVIDMATDKILI
+6 KLVIDMTTDEIL
-19 EESFEYNG
+19 EQESFEYNG
-27 SVAHCGSSGGGG
+27 PVAQCGSSGGGG
-39 GGSQPANTTNVQT
+39 GSTPANTTNVQT

-74 SQPLGLPAFQVA
+74 SQPIGLPAFQVA
-86 PLSTAER
+86 QLSQAER
-93 AAQTLA
+93 DAGALAQ
-99 GQTGQG
+99 QTGAG
-105 ISALTGAQQRAG
+105 ISSIQGAQQ
-117 AAVSASQLDPSSAQ
+117 AASLDPSSAQ
-131 FQRFLNPYNQFVLDE
+131 FQRYLNPYNQFVLDE
-146 INRQSQMAQNQLQ
+146 INRQSLQAQNQLQ
-159 AKAIAEGAFGGGRQA
+159 AKSIAEGAFGGGRQA

-210 AQTGLGAAQVGLSV
+210 AQTGLQAGQLLGQA
-224 SDALSRQQTQD
+224 QTQD
-235 IQNLMATGGTGRAIE
+235 IQNLMATGGTQRAVE
-250 QATLEAARQTA
+250 QATLEAQRQTD
-261 VQQATDPYQRL
+261 VQAATDPYQRL

-289 TQGFAPQTSP
+289 SQGFAPQTSP
-299 LAQAVGTGIAA
+299 LGQAVGTGIAA
-310 YSVFNRQPS
+310 YSVFNPKG